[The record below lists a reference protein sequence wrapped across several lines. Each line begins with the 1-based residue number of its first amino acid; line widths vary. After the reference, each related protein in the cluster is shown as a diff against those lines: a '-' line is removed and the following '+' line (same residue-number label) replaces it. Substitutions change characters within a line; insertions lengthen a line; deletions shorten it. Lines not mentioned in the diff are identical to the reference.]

1 MQRTKTLVALAA
13 ILSAGASLS
22 LAGLTLAGPAL
33 AGEPLNGGLARIDK
47 DGDGKVSPAEW
58 TTERAGLFKKLDAD
72 RDGKLT
78 LDEITQFYL
87 KAAPA
92 DDPKTQKRI
101 DSVTAA
107 DADGDGKVTLAEITA
122 LADREFKARD
132 KDGDGFITGDDK

>member
-13 ILSAGASLS
+13 ILSAGASLT
-22 LAGLTLAGPAL
+22 LGGLTL

-72 RDGKLT
+72 RDGKVT

-101 DSVTAA
+101 DAVTAA
-107 DADGDGKVTLAEITA
+107 DKDGNGDGKVTLAEITA
-122 LADREFKARD
+122 LADREFKGRD

>member
-13 ILSAGASLS
+13 ILSAGASM
-22 LAGLTLAGPAL
+22 AL
-33 AGEPLNGGLARIDK
+33 AGEPLNGGLAKIDK

-58 TTERAGLFKKLDAD
+58 TTERASLFKKLDAD

-101 DSVTAA
+101 DAVTAA
-107 DADGDGKVTLAEITA
+107 DAGPDGNGDGKVTLAEITA
-122 LADREFKARD
+122 LADREFKGRD

>member
-13 ILSAGASLS
+13 ILSTGAS
-22 LAGLTLAGPAL
+22 LTLAGPAL

-47 DGDGKVSPAEW
+47 DGDSKVSPAEW

-101 DSVTAA
+101 DAVTAA
-107 DADGDGKVTLAEITA
+107 DKDGNGDGKVTLAEITA
-122 LADREFKARD
+122 LADREFKGRD
-132 KDGDGFITGDDK
+132 KDDDGFITGDDK